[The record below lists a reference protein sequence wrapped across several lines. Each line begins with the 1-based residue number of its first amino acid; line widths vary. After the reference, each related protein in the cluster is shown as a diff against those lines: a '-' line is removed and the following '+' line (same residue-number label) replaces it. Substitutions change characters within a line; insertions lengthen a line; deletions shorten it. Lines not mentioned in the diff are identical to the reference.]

1 MAALFNGVLT
11 KQDEPMPIANLS
23 GSRSCEVR
31 FSACGGGGGAT
42 LAFEEGMRL
51 ALGFD
56 FLRAREAFERCEL
69 LAPSCAM
76 CHWGVGWSLGP
87 TLNHALKPPLSLA
100 AARAAASRAAE
111 LLPPH
116 VPDNSTQLLPPSA
129 RDSSLRD
136 AAAGWWLVRALAV
149 RYAANAT
156 NAAATV
162 VQRIAYAEAME
173 AAARAEKSHSLVR
186 YLAADA
192 WMNVAPWDY
201 WASDRRWE
209 GRVSLTC
216 P

>member
-1 MAALFNGVLT
+1 MRSASTFSAH
-11 KQDEPMPIANLS
+11 ARRLS
-23 GSRSCEVR
+23 GANCSRHRAPC
-31 FSACGGGGGAT
+31 AT
-42 LAFEEGMRL
+42 G
-51 ALGFD
+51 
-56 FLRAREAFERCEL
+56 
-69 LAPSCAM
+69 
-76 CHWGVGWSLGP
+76 GVGWSLGP

-116 VPDNSTQLLPPSA
+116 VPGNSTQLLPPSA

-156 NAAATV
+156 HAAATV
-162 VQRIAYAEAME
+162 VQRSAYAEAME

-201 WASDRRWE
+201 WASARRWG

>member
-1 MAALFNGVLT
+1 MRSASTFSAH
-11 KQDEPMPIANLS
+11 ARRLS
-23 GSRSCEVR
+23 GANCSRHRAPC
-31 FSACGGGGGAT
+31 AT
-42 LAFEEGMRL
+42 L
-51 ALGFD
+51 
-56 FLRAREAFERCEL
+56 
-69 LAPSCAM
+69 
-76 CHWGVGWSLGP
+76 WGVGWSLGP

-111 LLPPH
+111 LLPP
-116 VPDNSTQLLPPSA
+116 SA

-156 NAAATV
+156 HAAATV
-162 VQRIAYAEAME
+162 VQRSAYAEAME